1 MAPGSAQDGAA
12 PESGAATAPEQLIEM
27 LKDVPRKKKW
37 LEEDELLLKNR
48 IRHLQFELSKTEKK
62 AEETKLRAGDVKVA
76 KERLA
81 RGREERGGAARSVYE
96 MTAERSKEIKRQQET
111 ARAKLQEARARK
123 EDEVRR
129 EAERLRVERETLK
142 LHMSEAKLRESDATR
157 RRVKERAEAAA
168 RAKEAELRAADQAAR
183 EALAKVREELL
194 RERSETRAAN
204 AEIARLEQDEEL
216 WIERLKGD
224 LLKQREA
231 YVELER
237 ELALD
242 KAQAPALDVL
252 GNQES
257 VASAFTSY

>member
-1 MAPGSAQDGAA
+1 MAPGNAGADVV
-12 PESGAATAPEQLIEM
+12 PESGAGTGPEQLIEM

-62 AEETKLRAGDVKVA
+62 AEETKLRAEDVKVA

-96 MTAERSKEIKRQQET
+96 MTAERSKELKRLQEV
-111 ARAKLQEARARK
+111 ARAKLQDARARK

-129 EAERLRVERETLK
+129 EAERLRVEREALK
-142 LHMSEAKLRESDATR
+142 LQMNEAKLRESDETR

-168 RAKEAELRAADQAAR
+168 RAKEAELRAGEKAAR
-183 EALAKVREELL
+183 DALTKVREELL
-194 RERSETRAAN
+194 RERCETRAAN
-204 AEIARLEQDEEL
+204 AEIERLEKDEEH
-216 WIERLKGD
+216 WIERLKD
-224 LLKQREA
+224 ALLKQRNA
-231 YVELER
+231 YAELER

-242 KAQAPALDVL
+242 KTQAPLDL
-252 GNQES
+252 IGNQES